1 MQVTFAHVCLGLH
14 ECNVIS
20 WLVCLEKEQ
29 HRDYDTIDSKF
40 LSINM
45 GPYEILNK
53 VLLLTALAEI
63 INTSRSEL
71 QLIGLKDWVLDKMC
85 SDKWNSE
92 IVSGLLLNNL
102 GRCVNPTLVIVL
114 MLWASVI
121 CQSPCCMSQ

>member
-1 MQVTFAHVCLGLH
+1 MQVTFAHVCLRLY

-29 HRDYDTIDSKF
+29 LKDYDTIDSKF

-45 GPYEILNK
+45 ESYEILNK
-53 VLLLTALAEI
+53 VILLTALAEI

-85 SDKWNSE
+85 SDNWNSE
-92 IVSGLLLNNL
+92 TVSGLLLNNL
-102 GRCVNPTLVIVL
+102 GRCVSPTLVIVL
-114 MLWASVI
+114 MLWASVFF
-121 CQSPCCMSQ
+121 QSPCYFSQ